1 MSNKNDK
8 SPNDK
13 SLSDKQKAFRQDAL
27 NYHRFPEPGK
37 VALKTTTPLATKND
51 LALAYS
57 PGVAVPCEEIAAD
70 PLKAYDYT
78 AKGNLV
84 AVISEGTAV
93 LGLGNIGA
101 LASKPVMEG
110 KSVLFKKFANID
122 SVDVEVDMNTQ
133 CEDGTC
139 DPQADNYNAE
149 TYIERFCDIVAS
161 LEPTYGGINL
171 EDIKA
176 PECFEIERRLKERMN
191 IPVFHDD
198 QHGTA
203 IIVTAAFKN
212 WIKYSGR
219 DISKIKLVASGAG
232 ASAISCLTL
241 LVEAG
246 LKRENIIVCDRNGV
260 VYKGRNEGMDPQKE
274 KFAAD
279 TKHREIKDAIKG
291 ADVFLGLSG
300 PGAIDSAMVKSMG
313 EKPLI
318 MTLANPTPEIM
329 PEEAIKAKP
338 DAIICT
344 GRSDY
349 PNQVNNVLCFPFLFR
364 GALDVGATKINEEM
378 KMACVEAIAALA
390 RKEATAEVANV
401 YADEN
406 LTFGAD
412 YLIPKPFDPRLI
424 VDLPIAVAKAAMAS
438 GVATRPIEDF
448 EAYEEKLKQFFIRS
462 QLVMRPIFDRAQE
475 DPKRVAYC
483 EAEDDRVLQSI
494 QHALDDNLSKPIA
507 IGRKRVIESRIERLG
522 LRMEAGKDFE
532 IVDPED
538 DPRYRDYWQTYHK
551 LMERRGV
558 TEADAKTVIRTNTTV
573 IGALLV
579 HKNEADSM
587 ICGTSGHYKSHLKHV
602 TDIIGL
608 KPGVET
614 PAALSALLVAKGT
627 YFFCDTQVNPEPSV
641 AQLSEMTMLAVEE
654 VKRFGIAPK
663 VALLS
668 HSNFGNDDTDKAVK
682 MRQAFIDIRRRDPNL
697 EIDGEM
703 TADVAFS
710 EKMRQS
716 IMPNSLLKGQANL
729 YIMPGIESANISF
742 NLLRAMTDSISIG
755 PILLGAA
762 RPVHIVTPSVT
773 TRGMINMT
781 ALATV
786 GAQVF
791 EDDMK
796 KGKSKAKVRKIS

>member
-1 MSNKNDK
+1 MSKKDDK
-8 SPNDK
+8 PLTK
-13 SLSDKQKAFRQDAL
+13 KQKAFRQDAL
-27 NYHRFPEPGK
+27 NYHQFPEPGK
-37 VALKTTTPLATKND
+37 VALKTTTPLTTKND

-57 PGVAVPCEEIAAD
+57 PGVAVPCEEIAKD

-78 AKGNLV
+78 SKGNLV

-133 CEDGTC
+133 CKDGTC
-139 DPQADNYNAE
+139 DPNADGYTPEN
-149 TYIERFCDIVAS
+149 YIERFCDIVAS

-212 WIKYSGR
+212 WIEYSGR
-219 DISKIKLVASGAG
+219 DPKKIKIVASGAG
-232 ASAISCLTL
+232 ASAISCLNL

-246 LKRENIIVCDRNGV
+246 LKKENIIVCDRAGV

-274 KFAAD
+274 KFAVD
-279 TKHREIKDAIKG
+279 TKHRKIGEAIKG
-291 ADVFLGLSG
+291 ADIFLGLSG
-300 PGAIDSAMVKSMG
+300 PGAIDAAMVKSMG
-313 EKPLI
+313 DKPLI

-364 GALDVGATKINEEM
+364 GALDAGATKINEEM
-378 KMACVEAIAALA
+378 KMACVEAIANLA

-401 YADEN
+401 YADED

-424 VDLPIAVAKAAMAS
+424 VDLPIAVAKAAMDS

-475 DPKRVAYC
+475 DPKRIAYC
-483 EAEDDRVLQSI
+483 EAEDDRVLQAI
-494 QHALDDNLSKPIA
+494 QHALDENLSKPIA

-522 LRMEAGKDFE
+522 LRMEMEKDFE
-532 IVDPED
+532 VVDPED
-538 DPRYRDYWQTYHK
+538 DPRYRDYWETYYK
-551 LMERRGV
+551 IMERRGV
-558 TEADAKTVIRTNTTV
+558 TQADAKNAVRTNTTI

-579 HKNEADSM
+579 HKNEADSL
-587 ICGTSGHYKSHLKHV
+587 ICGSSGHYKDHLKHV

-627 YFFCDTQVNPEPSV
+627 YFFCDTQVNPNPSLE
-641 AQLSEMTMLAVEE
+641 QISEMTLRAAEE
-654 VKRFGIAPK
+654 VKRFGIVPK

-668 HSNFGNDDTDKAVK
+668 NSNFGTEDTKVAQK
-682 MRQAFIDIRRRDPNL
+682 MRDALVDIRRRDPNL

-703 TADVAFS
+703 TADLAF
-710 EKMRQS
+710 EPGLRDRV
-716 IMPNSLLKGQANL
+716 MPNSLLEGRANL
-729 YIMPGIESANISF
+729 YVMPNIESANISF
-742 NLLRAMTDSISIG
+742 NLLRAVTDSISIG
-755 PILLGAA
+755 PILMGAA
-762 RPVHIVTPSVT
+762 
-773 TRGMINMT
+773 
-781 ALATV
+781 
-786 GAQVF
+786 
-791 EDDMK
+791 
-796 KGKSKAKVRKIS
+796 